1 MTSLQEARVARLAEC
16 HRQQKAGYNQH
27 TTPILP
33 NTTPILNVIAKMENN
48 GKRKDTVKFT
58 FKALTFLSKHTALT
72 EPEAV
77 KALIAHLLNKEGEEV
92 SNGYK
97 RNLCIAYN
105 KFCQYYKIQWEMP
118 LYKVEEREI
127 ELPTKERIDMLIA
140 NASTILSLKL
150 SVSKDAGL
158 RPCELMRLKIK
169 NFNHETKQVF
179 PTTAKNG
186 SGRAPK
192 ITENTAT
199 RLYEHILRNG
209 LKQEDKI
216 FKGDAEHYGDDFREM
231 RNKLAIKLNDPK
243 IHEIRLYDIRH
254 YYCSH
259 TLRKTGNA
267 YVTMKLMGH
276 KKLTTTQ
283 KYMHLIENTDGEWIV
298 EQTNDK
304 KRAQELLESDFTYQL
319 TTPDGYMLFR
329 KAK

>member
-1 MTSLQEARVARLAEC
+1 
-16 HRQQKAGYNQH
+16 
-27 TTPILP
+27 
-33 NTTPILNVIAKMENN
+33 MEND

-58 FKALTFLSKHTALT
+58 FKALTFLAKHTALT

-77 KALIAHLLNKEGEEV
+77 KAFIAKLLNKDGEEI

-105 KFCQYYKIQWEMP
+105 KFCKYYKIEWEMP
-118 LYKVEEREI
+118 LYKVEEHEI
-127 ELPTKERIDMLIA
+127 NLPTKERIDALIA
-140 NASTILSLKL
+140 NASTKLSLKL
-150 SVSKDAGL
+150 SVSRDAGL
-158 RPCELMRLKIK
+158 RPCELMRLKVK
-169 NFNHETKQVF
+169 NFDYETKKVF

-192 ITENTAT
+192 LTENTAT
-199 RLYEHILRNG
+199 RLQEHILRNG

-216 FKGDAEHYGDDFREM
+216 FKGDSDHYGDDYREM

-254 YYCSH
+254 YFCTR
-259 TLRKTGNA
+259 TLKKTGNA
-267 YVTMKLMGH
+267 YETMKLMGH

-283 KYMHLIENTDGEWIV
+283 NYMHLIEENTGEWIV
-298 EQTNDK
+298 EQTQDRQ
-304 KRAQELLESDFTYQL
+304 RAKELGEQDYTYQF
-319 TTPDGYMLFR
+319 TTPDGYMQFR